1 MDRKKSFILYCD
13 YKQHIDLLT
22 LEEKGMLLD
31 CIFEYSNT
39 GEVIETSGT
48 VKMAFSFI
56 KSQLDRDRERYAD
69 KCAANKKNGEKG
81 GRPPKPKESED
92 NPDKPNGYSEN
103 QSEAKKPDTDTDTDT
118 DTDNDNGTVNETET
132 DTDTDNDNGTVNE
145 TETGT
150 DTDNDNGTVN
160 ETETGTDT
168 GTDNNDSMK
177 QTKETKAKKTDVVYS
192 DDIELNEAIKDFV
205 KHRKVIKSPMSD
217 KAIELFV
224 NKLNRISNDT
234 DEKIELINT
243 AIECGWKT
251 VYPKKKENQRKE
263 KFSVLDLTEEDFRKA
278 GML

>member
-1 MDRKKSFILYCD
+1 
-13 YKQHIDLLT
+13 
-22 LEEKGMLLD
+22 
-31 CIFEYSNT
+31 
-39 GEVIETSGT
+39 
-48 VKMAFSFI
+48 
-56 KSQLDRDRERYAD
+56 
-69 KCAANKKNGEKG
+69 
-81 GRPPKPKESED
+81 
-92 NPDKPNGYSEN
+92 
-103 QSEAKKPDTDTDTDT
+103 
-118 DTDNDNGTVNETET
+118 
-132 DTDTDNDNGTVNE
+132 
-145 TETGT
+145 
-150 DTDNDNGTVN
+150 
-160 ETETGTDT
+160 
-168 GTDNNDSMK
+168 MK